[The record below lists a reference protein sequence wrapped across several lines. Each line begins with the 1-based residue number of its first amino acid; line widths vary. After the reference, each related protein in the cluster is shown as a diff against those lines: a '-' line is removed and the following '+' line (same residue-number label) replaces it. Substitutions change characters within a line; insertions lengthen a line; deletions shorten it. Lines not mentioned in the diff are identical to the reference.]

1 MAGEVGPRAVEI
13 ARGWLGTPY
22 RHQAAMRGAGADCLG
37 LIRGVWR
44 EMYGEEPERVP
55 AYSPDWA
62 CPDARETLL
71 EAAAR
76 HLHRRAPSEEG
87 AAGDVLLFRVRER
100 GAARHLGIAAMR
112 ADGPSFIHA
121 MCGHGVI
128 ESAFTHAWA
137 RRVVARFT
145 FPGGS

>member
-1 MAGEVGPRAVEI
+1 
-13 ARGWLGTPY
+13 
-22 RHQAAMRGAGADCLG
+22 MRGAGADCLG

-44 EMYGEEPERVP
+44 ELYGVEPERVP
-55 AYSPDWA
+55 AYSPDWS

-71 EAAAR
+71 EAAER
-76 HLHRRAPSEEG
+76 HMRRRSSAEAG
-87 AAGDVLLFRVRER
+87 AVGDVLLFRVRER

-128 ESAFTHAWA
+128 ESALTHAWA

-145 FPGGS
+145 FPRGS